1 MLLTGYASLTLLDAS
16 TRCRRR
22 SHETYFARIL
32 KRVRNEPSAAYLI
45 MAYAAAHRADS
56 GTSDRTQ
63 DIGFATDY
71 KAKSLTLVNN
81 RLTTASGV
89 GKASDQNI
97 QAVLFLLAYETRFGT
112 PQEAAT
118 HLNGLRGMIHERGGL
133 RAFEEQATL
142 RHQLLWAELS
152 GAAVTVLDCAPSCE
166 STPAIPD
173 AAFSRISLNEL
184 SPRENIAESFIHK
197 LRLFRSHEHL
207 SALQR
212 AFVSLPWEYQVASI
226 TLDQHVEYTPGP
238 SYGTLLNDCRL
249 ACLFYINALIFTSHN
264 SDQKAVDVIYD
275 TITQH
280 FHVDYPTNES
290 PTGLLWVFLYS
301 LQLSDEDNRETLRI
315 VIVMMQAARLL
326 KPQTFQMVLNVFL
339 QLLFYPHNVDP
350 LIESDIAR
358 DILG

>member
-1 MLLTGYASLTLLDAS
+1 M
-16 TRCRRR
+16 RCRRR

-32 KRVRNEPSAAYLI
+32 KRARNEPSAAYLI

-56 GTSDRTQ
+56 ETLHRIQ
-63 DIGFATDY
+63 DIGLAADY
-71 KAKSLTLVNN
+71 KVKSLILVNN
-81 RLTTASGV
+81 RLMTASGID
-89 GKASDQNI
+89 KASNQNI

-133 RAFEEQATL
+133 RAFEEQAEL
-142 RHQLLWAELS
+142 CHQLLWVEVS
-152 GAAVTVLDCAPSCE
+152 GTAVTVLDCGPSCE
-166 STPAIPD
+166 STPAVPY
-173 AAFSRISLNEL
+173 AALNRISLNEL
-184 SPRENIAESFIHK
+184 SPRENMAESFIHK

-207 SALQR
+207 SSLQR
-212 AFVSLPWEYQVASI
+212 AFMSLPWEYQIASV
-226 TLDQHVEYTPGP
+226 TLDQVVDHTPGP
-238 SYGTLLNDCRL
+238 SYSILLNDCRL

-275 TITQH
+275 TISQH
-280 FHVDYPTNES
+280 FHVDFPTNES

-301 LQLSDEDNRETLRI
+301 LQLSNEDNRETLRI

-326 KPQTFQMVLNVFL
+326 KPQTFQMVLDVFL
-339 QLLFYPHNVDP
+339 QMLFYPHNMEP

-358 DILG
+358 DILC